1 MPGWGLDLLR
11 TPVRRNPRRIDRAR
25 TRWLSGSRAAL
36 CVGDL
41 RLAQVVTDPVPDLCG
56 RLRGRWVTTPAGHSM
71 ACHLGGQQRPRRLV
85 ARQPFGNRLVM
96 RAQPAI
102 DLTAAAVAFESFR
115 RKHRPAHAR
124 RAGQP
129 QGARCE
135 RRRLLTRSR
144 ESLVLRGA
152 PCRRRR
158 HSVLAPSRLR
168 GGAVAVVLWTNA
180 PKVRSAD
187 VPAVSVITHTALPTL
202 SPFAGATRTLIAR
215 NRDRKGRPTMT
226 ASNGQAGNR
235 GSGSG
240 SAATSREAG
249 TDPVSPQ
256 QFQPTSESLGAT
268 ASSPSPSLVE
278 FQFEGQVMRTVIK
291 I

>member
-1 MPGWGLDLLR
+1 
-11 TPVRRNPRRIDRAR
+11 
-25 TRWLSGSRAAL
+25 
-36 CVGDL
+36 
-41 RLAQVVTDPVPDLCG
+41 
-56 RLRGRWVTTPAGHSM
+56 
-71 ACHLGGQQRPRRLV
+71 
-85 ARQPFGNRLVM
+85 M

-124 RAGQP
+124 HAGQP

-158 HSVLAPSRLR
+158 HSVLAPSWLR

-180 PKVRSAD
+180 PVVRSAD
-187 VPAVSVITHTALPTL
+187 VSAVSGITHAAPRNG
-202 SPFAGATRTLIAR
+202 SPFAGRDRTLIAR
-215 NRDRKGRPTMT
+215 NRDRKGRAAMT

-235 GSGSG
+235 GNGNG

-249 TDPVSPQ
+249 PDPANPQ
-256 QFQPTSESLGAT
+256 QFQALNESVAGAT
-268 ASSPSPSLVE
+268 SAQSLKMFRRAGGFRE
-278 FQFEGQVMRTVIK
+278 STGIGLARIGM
-291 I
+291 